1 MGTHRETRAPMPESA
16 AAPPVW
22 PGEPEDIAAGTVD
35 FEAVALVLANTC
47 RWGGRTP
54 RFYSL
59 AQRALTMAEAVEAMD
74 GVPEADRRSLALH
87 ALLACAPAAW
97 LGDAEGA
104 GPASAKA
111 AERARRHGERIDR
124 AVREAAGLAAEPP
137 KSWNELLRLVAHMT
151 DAAERRDVGGGPAH
165 GAGVPFPPLKLR
177 IRPMRPER
185 AARRW
190 LDRFRALTG
199 ASGGG
204 TDPEAEAL
212 AAVAP

>member
-1 MGTHRETRAPMPESA
+1 MGTHRGTRAPTPESA

-22 PGEPEDIAAGTVD
+22 PGEPEDVTAGTVD

-74 GVPEADRRSLALH
+74 GVPGADRRTLALH

-104 GPASAKA
+104 GPAPAKA

-124 AVREAAGLAAEPP
+124 AVREAAGLAPELPE
-137 KSWNELLRLVAHMT
+137 SWNELLRLVAHMT

-165 GAGVPFPPLKLR
+165 GTGALFPPLKLR

-190 LDRFRALTG
+190 LDRFRALTDP
-199 ASGGG
+199 SGGEAAPG
-204 TDPEAEAL
+204 AEA
-212 AAVAP
+212 AATP

>member
-1 MGTHRETRAPMPESA
+1 MRAHPTAPAPAPESGG
-16 AAPPVW
+16 PPAW
-22 PGEPEDIAAGTVD
+22 PGEPEDVAAETVD

-59 AQRALTMAEAVEAMD
+59 AQRALTMAEAVEAME
-74 GVPEADRRSLALH
+74 GVPDADRRALALH

-124 AVREAAGLAAEPP
+124 AVRAAAGLAAELPE
-137 KSWNELLRLVAHMT
+137 SWNELLRLVAHMT
-151 DAAERRDVGGGPAH
+151 DAAERRDVGGGPVDGM
-165 GAGVPFPPLKLR
+165 GALFPPLKLR

-190 LDRFRALTG
+190 LDRFRALTD

-204 TDPEAEAL
+204 ANPGAEAPA
-212 AAVAP
+212 AAVP